1 MFCRTCLCGS
11 CNIPQS
17 FYMNNKPTGNY
28 GEDLACQYLKKLGYK
43 ILERN
48 YRIRGGEIDIVA
60 KDQDM
65 LVFVEVK
72 ARWSHEYGLPSESMT
87 YWKIKHLLKTAMFYV
102 MKSGWGDKEYR
113 LDFVSIDFADSKEDP
128 EIELIKN
135 ITA

>member
-1 MFCRTCLCGS
+1 MSTTL
-11 CNIPQS
+11 
-17 FYMNNKPTGNY
+17 TGGQ
-28 GEDLACQYLKKLGYK
+28 GEDLACKYLEKMGYK

-60 KDQDM
+60 KDKDT

-87 YWKIKHLLKTAMFYV
+87 PWKIRYLLKTAAFYV
-102 MKSGWGDKEYR
+102 QKVNWGNKEYR

-128 EIELIKN
+128 KIELIKN
-135 ITA
+135 ITS